1 MDDDLDA
8 MDAPDSGRSSAG
20 MGRTLVVP
28 LAVLGVLAVAVI
40 AARSL
45 LGPKPGEPG
54 GPGDGSPEAVI
65 AEGRLLFESRC
76 SSCHGNSGRGDGPI
90 ASSLQGPGPG
100 DLTDDDWKHGDRPD
114 QVVAVIA
121 KGIPGTTMSGW
132 ESAFDEDQIRS
143 LASYM
148 YHLAGRD
155 IPEELLSPPPPAD

>member
-8 MDAPDSGRSSAG
+8 MEAGGGRSSAG
-20 MGRTLVVP
+20 LVRTIVVP
-28 LAVLGVLAVAVI
+28 LAVLGALAVAVI

-45 LGPKPGEPG
+45 LGPNSGEPG
-54 GPGDGSPEAVI
+54 GSTDGSSEAVI
-65 AEGRLLFESRC
+65 AEGRRLFESRC

-90 ASSLQGPGPG
+90 AASLQGPGPG
-100 DLTDDDWKHGDRPD
+100 DLTDDDWTHGDQPD
-114 QVVAVIA
+114 QVVAVIT

-132 ESAFDEDQIRS
+132 DSAFDEDQIRS

-155 IPEELLSPPPPAD
+155 IPEELLPPPPPAD